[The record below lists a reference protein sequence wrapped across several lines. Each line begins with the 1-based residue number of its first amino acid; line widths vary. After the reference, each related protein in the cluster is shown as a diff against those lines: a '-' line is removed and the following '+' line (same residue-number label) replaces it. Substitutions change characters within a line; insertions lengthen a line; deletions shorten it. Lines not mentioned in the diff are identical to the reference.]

1 MGKKTVKR
9 ILAAGMAAALALPCL
24 AACGKTPDPPDDG
37 GAGELTKTLDGSYSL
52 VSAML
57 EGKNVTSSFQTYKA
71 VFSDEG
77 SVRVTISYLNELTTR
92 NSTYT
97 FDGETVT
104 ETHSSG
110 VYTYVAAGN
119 TLTTQFVD
127 FDDVIS
133 VVLEKEVSSDE
144 PVSVDFEGI
153 LFGTDMS
160 DSKFYNYCPAILRE
174 TVDGE
179 EVMHVWYCTNKDD
192 GVIMDYI
199 GYRKGVKQEDGKWL
213 FSEQQIVLSPTE
225 GTWDARHTCDP
236 AVIRGKFK
244 YQNTEYTYL
253 MAYLGCTTEDY
264 QRNETGIA
272 VANSPEGPWVKVA
285 SLNPIVPWYDN
296 GDYDTE
302 LAKYNSY
309 QGTSTIYWGTG
320 MPALVSIDGEGQVL
334 MFNQSTLNGTTV
346 RRWDFSDLD
355 ALGQQSLTAEFTVKL
370 THSGV
375 VNSAGQ
381 KCNINIP
388 DFAYDS
394 AAKRFYV
401 CGVTNEKNPADE
413 TLTRVNSHSM
423 VAYLENVGSMEELCT
438 LLQTGDYTWN
448 MLGYVGPDV
457 TGFER
462 NHNPGIVRNALGYL
476 ESSSQIDVVVSTGHN
491 SWENENIFTYRLYG
505 VSLQIP

>member
-1 MGKKTVKR
+1 MTKKAAKR
-9 ILAAGMAAALALPCL
+9 ILAAGMAAALVVPCL
-24 AACGKTPDPPDDG
+24 SACGKKEPPPDDG
-37 GAGELTKTLDGSYSL
+37 GEQTKTLEGSYSL
-52 VSAML
+52 VSATL
-57 EGKNVTSSFQTYKA
+57 EGKNVKSSFQTYKA
-71 VFSDEG
+71 VFSAEG
-77 SVRVTISYLNELTTR
+77 TVRVAISYLNELTTR

-104 ETHSSG
+104 ETHASG
-110 VYTYVAAGN
+110 IYTYAAAEN
-119 TLTTQFVD
+119 TLTTEFID
-127 FDDVIS
+127 FGDVIT
-133 VVLEKEVSSDE
+133 VVLEKEVVSNE
-144 PVSVDFEGI
+144 PVAVDFEGI

-174 TVDGE
+174 TVNGE
-179 EVMHVWYCTNKDD
+179 EVMHVWYCTNRDD
-192 GVIMDYI
+192 GVMMDYI
-199 GYRKGVKQEDGKWL
+199 GYRKGVKQSDGKWL
-213 FSEQQIVLSPTE
+213 FGEQQIVLSPTE

-236 AVIRGKFK
+236 AVIRGKFRF
-244 YQNTEYTYL
+244 QNTEYTYL

-272 VANSPEGPWVKVA
+272 VANSPEGPWVKVN
-285 SLNPIVPWYDN
+285 SLNPIVPWYDD

-302 LAKYNSY
+302 LEKYASY
-309 QGTSTIYWGTG
+309 QGTSSIYWGTG

-334 MFNQSTLNGTTV
+334 MFNQSTRNGTTI
-346 RRWDFSDLD
+346 RRYDFSDLD
-355 ALGQQSLTAEFTVKL
+355 NVSLAAEFTVKL
-370 THSGV
+370 LHNGV

-388 DFAYDS
+388 DFAYDP

-423 VAYLENVGSMEELCT
+423 VAYLDNVDSTEALCEI
-438 LLQTGDYTWN
+438 LRTGNYSWS

-462 NHNPGIVRNALGYL
+462 NHNPGIVRNAYGYL
-476 ESSSQIDVVVSTGHN
+476 DGSSQIDVVVSTGHN

-505 VSLQIP
+505 ATLKKD